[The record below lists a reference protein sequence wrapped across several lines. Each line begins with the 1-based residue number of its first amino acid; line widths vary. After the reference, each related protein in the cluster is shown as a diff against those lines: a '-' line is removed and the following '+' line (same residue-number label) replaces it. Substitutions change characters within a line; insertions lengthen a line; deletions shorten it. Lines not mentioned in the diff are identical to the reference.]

1 MRREFDELCYLPV
14 RRVSVSAAPLSE
26 IPNLVRIAAQEIP
39 SLAAAAPAVLR
50 VQQKHPES
58 VWAFRRG
65 DRIVGI
71 YAMLLLN
78 ASGLER
84 LLASAID
91 FADPSLQDL
100 SEPGAPVAAIYKW
113 AVVAHGTAAE
123 GLHAMSRHLQ
133 GPLYAA
139 ANLYARAVGAAA
151 QRLDFNLGFQPVQPG
166 SELLVYVR
174 MRNRARSHAFAA

>member
-1 MRREFDELCYLPV
+1 MKREFDELRHLQN
-14 RRVSVSAAPLSE
+14 RRVSAVAAPLAD
-26 IPNLVRIAAQEIP
+26 IPDLVRIAAQEIP
-39 SLAAAAPAVLR
+39 SLAAAEPAVLR

-65 DRIVGI
+65 DQTVGL
-71 YAMLLLN
+71 YSMLLLN
-78 ASGLER
+78 MRGLEC
-84 LLASAID
+84 LLDDSID
-91 FADPSLQDL
+91 FSDPPLDCL

-113 AVVAHGTAAE
+113 AVVARGIAAE

-133 GPLYAA
+133 GPLYAT

-151 QRLDFNLGFQPVQPG
+151 QRLDFNLGFRPVRPG

-174 MRNRARSHAFAA
+174 MCNRTDQRAFAA